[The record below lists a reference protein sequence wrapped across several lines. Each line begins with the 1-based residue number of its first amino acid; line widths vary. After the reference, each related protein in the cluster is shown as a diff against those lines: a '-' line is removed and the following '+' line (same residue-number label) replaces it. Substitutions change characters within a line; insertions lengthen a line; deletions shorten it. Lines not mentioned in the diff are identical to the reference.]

1 MEETEA
7 ANKSTTAL
15 GAKVPALTT
24 KPVRAT
30 RDRTPGPDIP
40 VPKVNPIEM
49 KKMEN
54 SIKDMETE
62 NHRLQ
67 SQIKTLESEK
77 NSWTKERAEKEALA
91 SKAVKEK
98 NEVLAKVEK
107 EKKEIEDK
115 ANREKETIKK
125 TYETKIASLQTQVK
139 SQQEENQQL

>member
-1 MEETEA
+1 
-7 ANKSTTAL
+7 
-15 GAKVPALTT
+15 
-24 KPVRAT
+24 
-30 RDRTPGPDIP
+30 
-40 VPKVNPIEM
+40 M